1 MKALVISDIHI
12 EFPKNL
18 QFFENDFAWP
28 NDNEYDVLIAA
39 GDIGTGL
46 NGINFLNKK
55 VPNKPIIYVPGN
67 TPIYVSDIKS
77 YGIHIQIQA
86 GKDDWYFYFKVE
98 GYNTDSNQWDTIPGY
113 ENHICDDY
121 HHTGGLHTEDNQPDG
136 LRDWF

>member
-1 MKALVISDIHI
+1 MAAQYTQFRVTYNTFRDDKNASTQLQTDIVRRSDGSAVASATTIDAH
-12 EFPKNL
+12 
-18 QFFENDFAWP
+18 FEDP
-28 NDNEYDVLIAA
+28 SSHSVSL
-39 GDIGTGL
+39 T
-46 NGINFLNKK
+46 
-55 VPNKPIIYVPGN
+55 VPGN